1 MYSLYWLRRSR
12 TSSLR
17 RSSTANSSEMTSAI
31 FSATRSGFDVSM
43 VPGVRLFTSCLEM
56 YETNSLAHSMLLAR
70 EFVSYIS
77 KQLVKSLT
85 PGTIET
91 SNPDLVAE
99 KIAEVISEELA
110 VEDRLNDEVR
120 DLLSQYSEYMRRESV
135 SYQEMFRRI
144 KNTLISQ
151 RKVVKASGR
160 DTGDAM
166 KLSRDKVTD
175 ISHKVIEML
184 RKSRELRLRNKD
196 SNAVRL
202 EIVRLMTEVL
212 MTEDKVDRAARA
224 KIRTQKRDIPEG
236 SEEWDILL
244 RRYYSEELKKL
255 GIDIAGR

>member
-1 MYSLYWLRRSR
+1 
-12 TSSLR
+12 
-17 RSSTANSSEMTSAI
+17 
-31 FSATRSGFDVSM
+31 
-43 VPGVRLFTSCLEM
+43 
-56 YETNSLAHSMLLAR
+56 MLLVR
-70 EFVSYIS
+70 EVVSYIS

-91 SNPDLVAE
+91 SNPDLVAD
-99 KIAEVISEELA
+99 KIADVISEELA

-120 DLLSQYSEYMRRESV
+120 DLLSQYSEYMRREGV

-166 KLSRDKVTD
+166 KLSRDKVSD
-175 ISHKVIEML
+175 ISHKIIEML

-202 EIVRLMTEVL
+202 EIVRQMTDVL

-244 RRYYSEELKKL
+244 RRYYAEELRKL
-255 GIDIAGR
+255 GIDIAAR

>member
-1 MYSLYWLRRSR
+1 
-12 TSSLR
+12 
-17 RSSTANSSEMTSAI
+17 
-31 FSATRSGFDVSM
+31 
-43 VPGVRLFTSCLEM
+43 
-56 YETNSLAHSMLLAR
+56 MLLAR

-99 KIAEVISEELA
+99 KIAVVISEELA

-120 DLLSQYSEYMRRESV
+120 DLLSQYSEYMRREGV

-166 KLSRDKVTD
+166 KLSRDKVSD
-175 ISHKVIEML
+175 ISHKIIEML

-202 EIVRLMTEVL
+202 EIVRLITEVL

-224 KIRTQKRDIPEG
+224 KIRTQKREIPEG

>member
-1 MYSLYWLRRSR
+1 
-12 TSSLR
+12 
-17 RSSTANSSEMTSAI
+17 
-31 FSATRSGFDVSM
+31 
-43 VPGVRLFTSCLEM
+43 
-56 YETNSLAHSMLLAR
+56 MLLAR
-70 EFVSYIS
+70 EVVSYIS

-120 DLLSQYSEYMRRESV
+120 DLLSQYSEYMRREGV

-166 KLSRDKVTD
+166 KLSRDKVSD
-175 ISHKVIEML
+175 ISHKIIEML

-202 EIVRLMTEVL
+202 EIVRQMTEVL
-212 MTEDKVDRAARA
+212 MTEEKVDRAARA

-244 RRYYSEELKKL
+244 RRYYSEEMKKL